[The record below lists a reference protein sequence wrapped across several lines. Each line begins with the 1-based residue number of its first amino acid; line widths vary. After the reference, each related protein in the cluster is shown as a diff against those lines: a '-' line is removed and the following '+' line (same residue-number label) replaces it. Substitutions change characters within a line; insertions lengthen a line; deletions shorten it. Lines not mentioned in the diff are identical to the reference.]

1 VPNTH
6 EPRAGE
12 VWYVEF
18 DPQVGREQ
26 GGIRPALVI
35 SNDYF
40 NRVPNGLHFIV
51 PITGTDRNIRH
62 HVRVAPPEGNLTKPS
77 VIMCDQARSQSIER
91 FLHLRGVISP
101 ETLQL
106 VQRKVAEIIDA
117 YELHGLA

>member
-1 VPNTH
+1 MPNTR
-6 EPRAGE
+6 EPKAGE
-12 VWYVEF
+12 VWYVKF

-51 PITGTDRNIRH
+51 PITGTARNIRH

-91 FLHLRGVISP
+91 FLHLRGVISS

-106 VQRKVAEIIDA
+106 VQR
-117 YELHGLA
+117 

>member
-1 VPNTH
+1 VPSTH
-6 EPRAGE
+6 EPKAGE
-12 VWYVEF
+12 IWYVDF

-40 NRVPNGLHFIV
+40 NRVPNELHFIV

-62 HVRVAPPEGNLTKPS
+62 HVRVTAPEGNLTKPS
-77 VIMCDQARSQSIER
+77 IIMCDQARSQSIER
-91 FLHLRGVISP
+91 FLRLRGMVSP
-101 ETLQL
+101 ETLRL

-117 YELHGLA
+117 